1 MNERATHDPVFG
13 GMAGRYATALFDLA
27 REANAVDQVGAEL
40 ERFAAL
46 ITESPDLDR
55 LVRSPVFSA
64 EQQLGVLN
72 VLLERAGIGGLA
84 ANFLKLVAANRRLF
98 AITEMIKAY
107 AALVAQQKGE
117 MTAQVTVAEPLAER
131 HVTALEEALHSI
143 TGKRVAL
150 DVEVRPAILGG
161 LIVKLGSRMI
171 DASLKTKLNALR
183 HAMKEVG

>member
-1 MNERATHDPVFG
+1 MDERATHDPAFG

-27 REANAVDQVGAEL
+27 REGNVVDQVAADL
-40 ERFAAL
+40 DRFAGL
-46 ITESPDLDR
+46 IAESADLDR

-64 EQQLGVLN
+64 EQQLSVLN

-84 ANFLKLVAANRRLF
+84 ANFLKLAATNRRLF
-98 AITEMIKAY
+98 AVTEMIKAY
-107 AALVAQQKGE
+107 AALVALLKGE
-117 MTAQVTVAEPLAER
+117 VTAHVTVAESLPER
-131 HVTALEEALHSI
+131 HFAALREALHAI
-143 TGKRVAL
+143 TGKHVAL
-150 DVEVRPAILGG
+150 DIEVRPAILGG